1 MPIGYHGRASSIVVS
16 GTPVLRPSGQV
27 KPLDKDE
34 PVFTAS
40 QKLDFELEM
49 GFVVGVGNPLG
60 RPIPIGKA
68 DEHIFGVVILND
80 WSGTPTYLLYRHHS
94 DSCISP

>member
-16 GTPVLRPSGQV
+16 GTPVRRPSGQV
-27 KPLDKDE
+27 KPLDQED

-40 QKLDFELEM
+40 KKLDIELEM
-49 GFVVGVGNPLG
+49 GFVIGVGNDLG
-60 RPIPIGKA
+60 SPIPIEKA

-80 WSGTPTYLLYRHHS
+80 WSGINIIHCVSL
-94 DSCISP
+94 